1 MSEVFDIYWKRK
13 DQLTLSR
20 VAENMCV
27 KKVTLEEYDKL
38 YNIAWL
44 NEDNNRSS
52 ERGCYIA
59 TKNFITNYVKL
70 CSAKD

>member
-13 DQLTLSR
+13 DQLSLSR

-27 KKVTLEEYDKL
+27 RKVTLEEYDKL

-44 NEDNNRSS
+44 NEDKGNR
-52 ERGCYIA
+52 
-59 TKNFITNYVKL
+59 
-70 CSAKD
+70 